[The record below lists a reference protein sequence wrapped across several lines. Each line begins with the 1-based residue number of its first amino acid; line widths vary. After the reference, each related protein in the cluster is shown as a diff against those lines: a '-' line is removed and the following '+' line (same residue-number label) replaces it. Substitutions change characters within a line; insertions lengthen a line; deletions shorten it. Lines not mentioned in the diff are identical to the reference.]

1 MKIID
6 LTHSITNDMTVYP
19 GGPKP
24 QNKIVSN
31 VTDNGYKE
39 TEIHIRSHNGT
50 HMDSPNHVFEDG
62 ISLDKIDV
70 INFVGTA
77 ALIDCSSLE
86 EGGIITYDFIEKNK
100 EAIDNSEFIVFRTD
114 WSKYWNTDKY
124 LGNYPVIS
132 DDVVDFILTS
142 NKKGIAFD
150 TISVDPIDA
159 SVLAKHHK
167 ILQNNILIFENL
179 TNLDLIDSDTFVFCA
194 LPLKFKNSDGA
205 PIRAIAMLD

>member
-39 TEIHIRSHNGT
+39 TEIHIHSHNGT

-77 ALIDCSSLE
+77 SLIDCSSLE

-132 DDVVDFILTS
+132 DEVVDFILTS

-159 SVLAKHHK
+159 SVLAKHNR
-167 ILQNNILIFENL
+167 ILENNILIFENL

-194 LPLKFKNSDGA
+194 LPLKFENSDGA

>member
-6 LTHSITNDMTVYP
+6 LTHSIANDMTVYI
-19 GGPKP
+19 GGPQP
-24 QNKIVSN
+24 QNKVIKTVSE
-31 VTDNGYKE
+31 NGYKE
-39 TEIHIRSHNGT
+39 TEIHILSHNGT

-62 ISLDKIDV
+62 VSLDKIDV

-86 EGGIITYDFIEKNK
+86 EGDLITYDFIEKNK

-132 DDVVDFILTS
+132 DEVVDFILTS

-159 SVLAKHHK
+159 SVLAKHNR
-167 ILQNNILIFENL
+167 ILENNILIFENL

-194 LPLKFKNSDGA
+194 LPLKFENSDGA

>member
-39 TEIHIRSHNGT
+39 TEIHIHSHNGT

-77 ALIDCSSLE
+77 SLIDCSSLE

-159 SVLAKHHK
+159 SVLAKHHR
-167 ILQNNILIFENL
+167 ILENNILIFENL

-194 LPLKFKNSDGA
+194 LPLKFENSDGA

>member
-39 TEIHIRSHNGT
+39 TEIHIHSHNGT

-159 SVLAKHHK
+159 SVLAKHHR
-167 ILQNNILIFENL
+167 ILENNILIFENL

-194 LPLKFKNSDGA
+194 LPLKFENSDGA

>member
-6 LTHSITNDMTVYP
+6 LTHSIANDMTVYP

-86 EGGIITYDFIEKNK
+86 EGGVITYDFIEKNK

-124 LGNYPVIS
+124 LSNYPIIS
-132 DDVVDFILTS
+132 DEVVDFILTS

-159 SVLAKHHK
+159 SVLAKHHR
-167 ILQNNILIFENL
+167 ILENNILIFENL

-194 LPLKFKNSDGA
+194 LPLKFENSDGA

>member
-6 LTHSITNDMTVYP
+6 LTHSIANDMTVYP

-86 EGGIITYDFIEKNK
+86 EGGVITYDFIEKNK

-132 DDVVDFILTS
+132 DEVVDFILTS

-159 SVLAKHHK
+159 SVLAKHNR
-167 ILQNNILIFENL
+167 ILENNILIFENL

-194 LPLKFKNSDGA
+194 LPLKFENSDGA

>member
-6 LTHSITNDMTVYP
+6 LTHSIENNITVYP
-19 GGPKP
+19 GDPQP
-24 QNKIVSN
+24 QNKIVST
-31 VTDNGYKE
+31 VAEDGYKE
-39 TEIHIRSHNGT
+39 TEIHIYSHNGT

-77 ALIDCSSLE
+77 ALIDCSSLG

-100 EAIDNSEFIVFRTD
+100 EAIDNSEFIVFRTN

-124 LGNYPVIS
+124 LGKYPIIS
-132 DDVVDFILTS
+132 DEVLDFITTAK
-142 NKKGIAFD
+142 KKGIGFD
-150 TISVDPIDA
+150 TISVDPID
-159 SVLAKHHK
+159 SSIFAKHHK

-179 TNLDLIDSDTFVFCA
+179 TNLDQIDSKTFILCA
-194 LPLKFKNSDGA
+194 LPLKFENSDGA
-205 PIRAIAMLD
+205 PVRAIAMLD

>member
-6 LTHSITNDMTVYP
+6 LTHSIANDMTVYP

-39 TEIHIRSHNGT
+39 TEIHIHSHNGT

-132 DDVVDFILTS
+132 DEVVDFILTS

-159 SVLAKHHK
+159 SVLAKHHR
-167 ILQNNILIFENL
+167 ILENNILIFENL

-194 LPLKFKNSDGA
+194 LPLKFENSDGA

>member
-6 LTHSITNDMTVYP
+6 LTHSIANDMTVYP

-132 DDVVDFILTS
+132 DEVVDFILTS

-159 SVLAKHHK
+159 SVLAKHNR
-167 ILQNNILIFENL
+167 ILENNILIFENL

-194 LPLKFKNSDGA
+194 LPLKFENSDGA

>member
-39 TEIHIRSHNGT
+39 TEIHIHSHNGT

-194 LPLKFKNSDGA
+194 LPLKFENSDGA

>member
-6 LTHSITNDMTVYP
+6 LTHSITNDMIVYP

-86 EGGIITYDFIEKNK
+86 EGGVITYDFIEKNK

-124 LGNYPVIS
+124 LSNYPYNRIV
-132 DDVVDFILTS
+132 T
-142 NKKGIAFD
+142 
-150 TISVDPIDA
+150 
-159 SVLAKHHK
+159 
-167 ILQNNILIFENL
+167 
-179 TNLDLIDSDTFVFCA
+179 
-194 LPLKFKNSDGA
+194 
-205 PIRAIAMLD
+205 

>member
-6 LTHSITNDMTVYP
+6 LTHSIANDMTVYP

-39 TEIHIRSHNGT
+39 TEIHIHSHNGT

-124 LGNYPVIS
+124 LSNYPIIS
-132 DDVVDFILTS
+132 DEVVDFILTS

-159 SVLAKHHK
+159 SVLAKHNR
-167 ILQNNILIFENL
+167 ILENNILIFENL

-194 LPLKFKNSDGA
+194 LPLKFENSDGA
-205 PIRAIAMLD
+205 PIIAIAMLD

>member
-6 LTHSITNDMTVYP
+6 LTHSIANDMTVYP

-159 SVLAKHHK
+159 SVLAKHHR
-167 ILQNNILIFENL
+167 ILENNILIFENL

-194 LPLKFKNSDGA
+194 LPLKFENSDGA

>member
-39 TEIHIRSHNGT
+39 TEIHIHSHNGT

>member
-6 LTHSITNDMTVYP
+6 LTHSIANDMTVYP

-194 LPLKFKNSDGA
+194 LPLKFENSDGA

>member
-50 HMDSPNHVFEDG
+50 HIDSPNHVFEDG

-159 SVLAKHHK
+159 SVLAKHHR
-167 ILQNNILIFENL
+167 ILENNILIFENL

-194 LPLKFKNSDGA
+194 LPLKFENSDGA

>member
-6 LTHSITNDMTVYP
+6 LTHSIANDMTVYP

-124 LGNYPVIS
+124 LSNYPVIS
-132 DDVVDFILTS
+132 DEVVDFILTS

-159 SVLAKHHK
+159 SVLAKHHR
-167 ILQNNILIFENL
+167 ILENNILIFENL

-194 LPLKFKNSDGA
+194 LPLKFENSDGA